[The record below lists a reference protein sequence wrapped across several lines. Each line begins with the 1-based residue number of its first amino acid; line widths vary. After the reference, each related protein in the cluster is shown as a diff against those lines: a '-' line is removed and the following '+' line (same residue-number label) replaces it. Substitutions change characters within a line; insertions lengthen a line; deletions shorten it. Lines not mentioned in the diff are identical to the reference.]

1 MKYRLITQTLGLFSF
16 ICVIYFRIYKSLGES
31 TKLFWDSM
39 VYYCAPLMH
48 SLGSTGYGS
57 LIACSET
64 LVDFKFVYLPLY
76 LTIFKFYFFSPEV
89 FFLLWIVTCTLSVA
103 LIVYLLNRL
112 YNYKNYLL
120 ILFITLFS
128 FSGIPLY
135 GYLSGNIS
143 AILYLFIIL
152 GIFLACSKKDSL
164 IYTGLILIALPSLF
178 KLHMILFL
186 LVPYSFIDSRHL
198 KKIYY
203 LLPIPFLFVLA
214 NKIAYPE
221 LFILFNENI
230 SVLPYVGDLGIGSL
244 NFINFINSNLFNL
257 GAPFSGGT
265 HNWQIT
271 LNGNSFKNF
280 IYDFLVYFAILVCLT
295 INIYKIRKVQFSNSQ
310 EISNKIKISISIL
323 AVYIL
328 IPRLKQYDLFL
339 CAVSSYYLI
348 NSEFFMQI
356 FRQNSKL
363 IVFILNLVIIFFFNI
378 KGDNYFIF
386 PFISCIYLLVT
397 IKYLKLKKI
406 NS

>member
-1 MKYRLITQTLGLFSF
+1 M
-16 ICVIYFRIYKSLGES
+16 
-31 TKLFWDSM
+31 
-39 VYYCAPLMH
+39 
-48 SLGSTGYGS
+48 
-57 LIACSET
+57 
-64 LVDFKFVYLPLY
+64 
-76 LTIFKFYFFSPEV
+76 
-89 FFLLWIVTCTLSVA
+89 
-103 LIVYLLNRL
+103 
-112 YNYKNYLL
+112 
-120 ILFITLFS
+120 
-128 FSGIPLY
+128 
-135 GYLSGNIS
+135 
-143 AILYLFIIL
+143 
-152 GIFLACSKKDSL
+152 
-164 IYTGLILIALPSLF
+164 
-178 KLHMILFL
+178 
-186 LVPYSFIDSRHL
+186 
-198 KKIYY
+198 
-203 LLPIPFLFVLA
+203 
-214 NKIAYPE
+214 
-221 LFILFNENI
+221 
-230 SVLPYVGDLGIGSL
+230 GIGSL
-244 NFINFINSNLFNL
+244 KFINFINSNLFNL